1 MTSRSQVDYSI
12 IIPVYFNEGA
22 LTNTLAALTDE
33 VIAKH
38 PERSCEV
45 IFVDD
50 GSRDG
55 SFEELMRLRAAA
67 PRLIR
72 VIKFTRNFGQV
83 NALMAGFE
91 LARGKCVVAMS
102 ADGQDPPGLINDLLK
117 GHFDDGYEVVVC
129 TRQGRDESYYRV
141 VTSKLFYA
149 AMRWLTFPNMP
160 PGGFDFVLLG
170 RRAVTV
176 LLENRDSHLFLQGQ
190 ILWMG
195 FTTKFIAYERRKR
208 QIGTSRWTFGRKLT
222 YLIDGILSYSYFPIR
237 FISCT
242 GIVFALIGFIYA
254 AVVVLN
260 KVLLG
265 NAVKGWT
272 PLMVVVLVIG
282 GLQMMMLGVIGEYLW
297 RTLSQVRKRSD
308 YIIDAVYEDAGE
320 NA

>member
-1 MTSRSQVDYSI
+1 MAPAAWSGGTGIVLITHALQIGEHVLGFRPVRRAQFADFAHNRVDGRFHQQADSTRLLPLGPI
-12 IIPVYFNEGA
+12 E
-22 LTNTLAALTDE
+22 
-33 VIAKH
+33 
-38 PERSCEV
+38 
-45 IFVDD
+45 
-50 GSRDG
+50 
-55 SFEELMRLRAAA
+55 LRA
-67 PRLIR
+67 L
-72 VIKFTRNFGQV
+72 G
-83 NALMAGFE
+83 NAEF
-91 LARGKCVVAMS
+91 
-102 ADGQDPPGLINDLLK
+102 
-117 GHFDDGYEVVVC
+117 